1 MKLSFS
7 DFLKRGCR
15 IFLLVWALLLVIQPI
30 SSQAQ
35 PSRLP
40 VIVDSDMGTDDWLA
54 LAYITQSPKF
64 ELLGITIA
72 GNGLAPC
79 PYAAMNAQYLLQMTR
94 TQVPVACSSPWPMN
108 GYASY
113 PKSWREGSISMLGE
127 NPTAGNPQQSI
138 EDAPTLLARL
148 LDQAKVPVD
157 IIAIGAMTNIAIVL
171 KTYPKLKNKIR
182 KITSMG
188 GAIEVSGN
196 LRVHGFTEN
205 HPNIKAEWNYYIDPV
220 AAKMVFDSGVPL
232 FLVPLDATN
241 QAPLTPEFIER
252 VRNARKTPAQS
263 FVLRTIDRI
272 ASSNST
278 GEYYHW
284 DPLAAVVAGDPALC
298 VQRSSMRLTV
308 AAGRGTDHGLV
319 NGEPMNTF
327 PLVSFDGRKRHG
339 LSENN
344 AGAVVASKKGSRI
357 EVCMQV
363 NTAAFEDAYLRT
375 INLR

>member
-1 MKLSFS
+1 MRDRSDFRLLDGQINNYFHHMYSPTQGNFIVKLSFS
-7 DFLKRGCR
+7 DFWKTGCR

-40 VIVDSDMGTDDWLA
+40 VIVVSDMGTEDWLA

-127 NPTAGNPQQSI
+127 NPTAGNPQQSF
-138 EDAPTLLARL
+138 EDAPTLLTRL
-148 LDQAKVPVD
+148 LEQAKAPVD

-171 KTYPKLKNKIR
+171 KTYPKLKSKIR

-188 GAIEVSGN
+188 GLSRFLEICVFTALQTTIPISKPSG
-196 LRVHGFTEN
+196 T
-205 HPNIKAEWNYYIDPV
+205 I
-220 AAKMVFDSGVPL
+220 
-232 FLVPLDATN
+232 T
-241 QAPLTPEFIER
+241 LT
-252 VRNARKTPAQS
+252 
-263 FVLRTIDRI
+263 L
-272 ASSNST
+272 
-278 GEYYHW
+278 
-284 DPLAAVVAGDPALC
+284 
-298 VQRSSMRLTV
+298 
-308 AAGRGTDHGLV
+308 
-319 NGEPMNTF
+319 
-327 PLVSFDGRKRHG
+327 
-339 LSENN
+339 
-344 AGAVVASKKGSRI
+344 
-357 EVCMQV
+357 
-363 NTAAFEDAYLRT
+363 
-375 INLR
+375 